1 MKKPKL
7 SQTLLS
13 RALAGGLACTATMLA
28 IPVNAAVNIP
38 DLPLQSG
45 SRVPPNIMFILDDSG
60 SMEFTAMPESRDD
73 ETNRAGDSTP
83 ALRDTIQDRSVVHNS
98 IYYDPRVDYLPWIK
112 ADGSRYTGGMD
123 YKNVY
128 THPEMLDKDNGVVRW
143 DGRTPNLHENLSSE
157 IQTFYVR
164 RDVGSEA
171 NNYGYYKYTIDRD
184 STITRCEWNGT
195 EWDACVPALPVATR
209 LINGES
215 VSNTTALELK
225 NFATWYSYHRTRMK
239 VAKAGASE
247 AFYGLSSGFRVG
259 YDTIWNR
266 PVNKTSGNAPA
277 FPIPVNTD
285 KGKFSGANKQSWFGY
300 LHAATANSS
309 TPLRGA
315 LSRAGR
321 YYETSAPWTDGT
333 GTPEIFCR
341 QSFAILT
348 TDGFWN
354 DNSGYNNIA
363 KNADGAAGPP
373 YQDGFFD
380 TLADIAMYYWQNDL
394 RPTLEDPET
403 EPKRQLM
410 NTFSVSIGLQG
421 TLNPETDL
429 PLLEAG
435 TLNWPNPMDRE
446 DEERID
452 DLWHAAVNGRGKFVT
467 ANNSEAFR
475 EGLASALA
483 TIAKLTS
490 SRSSLSANSTSVS
503 EGTLI
508 FQSRYT
514 TGDWSGDVRAFEYTS
529 AGLNTDP
536 KWNAT
541 IPAWGMR
548 KIFTEGSISFPNTA
562 QQGALGTNLVN
573 YLKGERTN
581 ENSPFRARS
590 GVLGDIVHSTT
601 VFVEGKPATLAGV
614 DTDDTIYVGANDGM
628 LHAFNADDGK
638 ERFAYVPGGLN
649 LAHLAEYAD
658 KDYVH
663 RFFVDGAI
671 TVTDRKQTPGENHLV
686 AALGRGGKGLFSLDV
701 SNPESFQST
710 DLNWDQTWTTD
721 ATTSSWSNVDKN
733 RMGYILG
740 KPLIAMTNDGRQSVI
755 VGNGVNSNNG
765 TAALFVID
773 LETGAVKKSI
783 PVTDTAIDNGLM
795 NLRGL
800 DLDGDSTV
808 DAIYGGDLR
817 GNLWKFDLRSGTAAG
832 WKLDYKVI
840 QVKDGTGGGAKN
852 QPITGGLSVAFDPT
866 SYRVWIVFGTGQ
878 LFNEGDLDSKDV
890 QSLYGVIDPGSASS
904 APVLR
909 SDLQLRKI
917 DVETEDKRAFEQ
929 YGLLPPGKKGWV
941 IDLVTP
947 TGVKQGERVTSAVQI
962 VDGQVRMT
970 SQIPADG
977 VCSKGGTGW
986 LYAFD
991 AFTGTSTQKPPIDT
1005 DGDGDLSDENIG
1017 TPGRGTGGMKNEDGM
1032 LGDMLDLG
1040 DPSFTGDTGGGPPKP
1055 VRLPKAILTG
1065 RISWQEKVGE

>member
-13 RALAGGLACTATMLA
+13 RALVGGMACTASMLA
-28 IPVNAAVNIP
+28 IPVSAAVNIP

-60 SMEFTAMPESRDD
+60 SMEFTAMPASRDD
-73 ETNRAGDSTP
+73 RASALGDNI
-83 ALRDTIQDRSVVHNS
+83 RHRSVVHNS
-98 IYYDPRVDYLPWIK
+98 IYYDPNVTYLPWIK

-123 YKNVY
+123 YGDVY
-128 THPEMLDKDNGVVRW
+128 THPELLGKDDGVVRW
-143 DGRTPNLHENLSSE
+143 DGVAANLPENLYSSE
-157 IQTFYVR
+157 QTFYVR
-164 RDVGSEA
+164 RPVGSAA
-171 NNYGYYKYTIDRD
+171 NNTGYYKYR
-184 STITRCEWNGT
+184 ITTAGQVLRCEWNGSVWT
-195 EWDACVPALPVATR
+195 ACLGQLPVATR
-209 LINGES
+209 LIGG
-215 VSNTTALELK
+215 VAVANTEALERK

-266 PVNKTSGNAPA
+266 PVNNTSGNTPA

-285 KGKFSGANKQSWFGY
+285 RGRFSGANKQNWFNY
-300 LHAATANSS
+300 LHGATGNSS

-321 YYETSAPWTDGT
+321 YYQTEAPWTDGA
-333 GTPEIFCR
+333 GTPEISCR

-363 KNADGAAGPP
+363 ENADGAAGPP

-394 RPTLEDPET
+394 RPTLQDPET

-475 EGLASALA
+475 AGLASALA
-483 TIAKLTS
+483 AIAKLTS
-490 SRSSLSANSTSVS
+490 SRSSLSANSTAVS

-514 TGDWSGDVRAFEYTS
+514 TGDWSGDVRAFEYTP
-529 AGLNTDP
+529 AGLNPDP
-536 KWNAT
+536 KWTAT

-581 ENSPFRARS
+581 ENVLFRARS

-601 VFVEGKPATLAGV
+601 VFVEGEPKLLTET

-628 LHAFNADDGK
+628 LHAFDADNGK

-658 KDYVH
+658 KDYTH

-701 SNPESFQST
+701 SNPETFQSA
-710 DLNWDQTWTTD
+710 DVSWDQTWTTD
-721 ATTSSWSNVDKN
+721 PSTSTWGTTDKN
-733 RMGYILG
+733 RMGYVLG
-740 KPLIAMTNDGRQSVI
+740 KPLIALTNDGRQSVI
-755 VGNGVNSNNG
+755 VGNGVNSTTG

-773 LETGAVKKSI
+773 LETGDVKKSI
-783 PVTDTAIDNGLM
+783 PVTGSATDNGLM
-795 NLRGL
+795 NVRGL
-800 DLDGDSTV
+800 DVDGNGTV
-808 DAIYGGDLR
+808 DSVYGGDLL
-817 GNLWKFDLRSGTAAG
+817 GNLWKFDLSAGGSGA
-832 WKLDYKVI
+832 WKLAYKVI
-840 QVKDGTGGGAKN
+840 QAKDGTGAGAKN
-852 QPITGGLSVAFDPT
+852 QPITGGLSVAFD
-866 SYRVWIVFGTGQ
+866 SSNYNVWIVFGTGQ
-878 LFNEGDLDSKDV
+878 LLNEGDLDTKDV
-890 QSLYGVIDPGSASS
+890 QSLYGVIDPGSATGTNP
-904 APVLR
+904 AVTR
-909 SDLQLRKI
+909 NDLQLRRI
-917 DVETEDKRAFEQ
+917 DVETADKRAFEQ

-947 TGVKQGERVTSAVQI
+947 AGVKQGERVTTSAQI
-962 VDGQVRMT
+962 VDGQIRMT

-977 VCSKGGTGW
+977 ICSKGGTGW

-1040 DPSFTGDTGGGPPKP
+1040 DPSFIDDTGASTPKR
-1055 VRLPKAILTG
+1055 VRLPKALLTG
-1065 RISWQEKVGE
+1065 RISWGERVGE